1 MISIISELGSTR
13 IRKLNNKIMSIPR
26 MFFPEGLCF
35 SFRIASAGATR
46 GQPTDDPRNTP
57 RTRGMLIAKDRRTA
71 KMAQRLLPVQPIRTT
86 MAVLES
92 SADGGDHC
100 RVTPTTNLQQ
110 KEVRS
115 ESEEKKRSTF
125 FFSLLFLQSH
135 RTFLCCKCRVF
146 ALSDAVAARCM
157 LFVAESPNR
166 CFG

>member
-71 KMAQRLLPVQPIRTT
+71 KMAQRFLPVQPIRTT
-86 MAVLES
+86 MALLES
-92 SADGGDHC
+92 SANGGDHC
-100 RVTPTTNLQQ
+100 RVTPTALTHR
-110 KEVRS
+110 KVRS
-115 ESEEKKRSTF
+115 DRSPAQKLFPEPFVSVLTDLPGIS
-125 FFSLLFLQSH
+125 FSRTKPTIHQVSITRSH
-135 RTFLCCKCRVF
+135 TL
-146 ALSDAVAARCM
+146 A
-157 LFVAESPNR
+157 
-166 CFG
+166 